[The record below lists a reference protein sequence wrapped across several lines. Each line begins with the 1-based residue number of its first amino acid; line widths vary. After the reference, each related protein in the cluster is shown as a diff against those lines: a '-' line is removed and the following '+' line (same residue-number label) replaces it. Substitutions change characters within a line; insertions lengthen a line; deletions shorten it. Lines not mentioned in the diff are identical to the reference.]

1 MRHAAPLAILLA
13 LIAIPAQVSPARA
26 DPIVDEKSATET
38 TITMDGKAYLIHT
51 INHRHEVTSFYD
63 DRAATA
69 GQEGEMK
76 RFLVETEIDRR
87 TRDSDDEEIDVQ
99 SSVLH
104 VVAKP
109 LTSQGLGKDVLT
121 FQTNADDVSIDE
133 SYVIATRLG
142 CCAEQSSHEVFSL
155 YTGKR
160 LFSATGEGD
169 SGQWLTMGKKGPTY
183 DQRLVAA
190 HMAFTPR
197 DDEELGSDKSVVGVI
212 TYATEAEPLQRLAL
226 HAPGGREG
234 DLPTEWLPKLLWITP
249 REPDGVDHAFFEQVG
264 EAKDV
269 YTGITLRL
277 QLDEDTVIDIPLVAD
292 RLVPSQAKLPDGYS
306 LSDVTVE

>member
-13 LIAIPAQVSPARA
+13 LIAMPAPISPAWA
-26 DPIVDEKSATET
+26 DPIVDEKSTTET

-51 INHRHEVTSFYD
+51 INRRHEVTSFFD
-63 DRAATA
+63 DRTATE

-76 RFLVETEIDRR
+76 RFLVETEIDRS
-87 TRDSDDEEIDVQ
+87 TRDSDDEEVDVQ

-109 LTSQGLGKDVLT
+109 LSSKGLGKDVLK

-133 SYVIATRLG
+133 SYVIATRWG

-160 LFSATGEGD
+160 LFSATGEGE

-197 DDEELGSDKSVVGVI
+197 DDEELGSDKSIVGVI
-212 TYATEAEPLQRLAL
+212 TYATEAEPLQRIAL

-264 EAKDV
+264 AAKDI

-277 QLDEDTVIDIPLVAD
+277 QLDEDTVIDIPLAAD
-292 RLVPSQAKLPDGYS
+292 RLVPGQAKLPDGYS
-306 LSDVTVE
+306 LTEVKVE

>member
-1 MRHAAPLAILLA
+1 MRHAAPLAALLA
-13 LIAIPAQVSPARA
+13 LIAIPALA
-26 DPIVDEKSATET
+26 DPIVDEKATTET
-38 TITMDGKAYLIHT
+38 TITLDGKAYLIHT
-51 INHRHEVTSFYD
+51 INCHQEVTSFFD
-63 DRAATA
+63 DRTGA
-69 GQEGEMK
+69 GEMK
-76 RFLVETEIDRR
+76 RFLVETEIDRK
-87 TRDSDDEEIDVQ
+87 TRDSEDEEIEVQ
-99 SSVLH
+99 SSILH

-109 LTSQGLGKDVLT
+109 LTPQGLGKNVLT
-121 FQTNADDVSIDE
+121 MQTNADEVTIDE
-133 SYVIATRLG
+133 SYVIATQWG

-169 SGQWLTMGKKGPTY
+169 SGQWLTMGKKGPNY

-197 DDEELGSDKSVVGVI
+197 DDAELGNDKSIVGVI

-277 QLDEDTVIDIPLVAD
+277 QLDDETNIDIPLVAD
-292 RLVPSQAKLPDGYS
+292 RLVPVQAKLPDGYS
-306 LSDVTVE
+306 LSEVAVE